1 MSWFKRSAPK
11 TAGPLVGKWRTDASD
26 SAAVE
31 AYGDVTLDFNDAGNL
46 IYAVHSEGEVE
57 VILMTYVVEGDT
69 VTTDQPSNPGPNTT
83 DFAIAGDVLTLSLD
97 GLSARFVRG

>member
-1 MSWFKRSAPK
+1 MSWFKRAPAK
-11 TAGPLVGKWRTDASD
+11 AAGPLVGKWRTDPGDAV
-26 SAAVE
+26 AVE

-57 VILMTYVVEGDT
+57 VILMTYVVEGST
-69 VTTDQPSNPGPNTT
+69 VTTDQPSHPSPNTT
-83 DFAIAGDVLTLSLD
+83 DFAISGDVLTLSLD